1 MKMWRNREFR
11 TFLLI
16 LFAFVVVAIGAF
28 IVLFQ
33 NYTIKLNTLHIHQN
47 IATVGSLA
55 KQYPEKETEIIKN
68 FIKMDSADYQYGKD
82 LAEKYSYSEALK
94 AEANSSLGAV
104 VKEYQVYFILLI
116 IIICGIL
123 FTLYCAFS
131 KGIYK
136 KVDSI
141 TSSTEC
147 ILEGNYKPLEGDK
160 NEGDISLLIHQINV
174 LAERMNENVM
184 TLKEEKG
191 LLKKLTTDISHQLKT
206 PLASLIMFNDLL
218 LSDKSMSME
227 QREQF
232 LTESKNQLNRIEWLI
247 INLLKMSKLDAKV
260 VEFEKVH
267 SDIFTT
273 INRSIS
279 GLTLYAKEKNVQ
291 IMSEGIMHI
300 SINHDVN
307 WTCEAISNIIKNC
320 IEHSYNDSKIV
331 ISAEENSVFV
341 QISIKDFG
349 AGITKQELPR
359 IFDRFYKGSNSNN
372 PLNIGVGLYIA
383 KAIIEGQGGT
393 IYVNSTVGQGTEFT
407 LRFMKVL

>member
-11 TFLLI
+11 MFSFVLLA
-16 LFAFVVVAIGAF
+16 LVVVAIGAF
-28 IVLFQ
+28 VVLFQ
-33 NYTIKLNTLHIHQN
+33 NYTSKLNALHIRQN

-68 FIKMDSADYQYGKD
+68 FIKMDSADYQYGKE
-82 LAEKYSYSEALK
+82 LAEKYAYTEVLT
-94 AEANSSLGAV
+94 AEAEPGLAV
-104 VKEYQVYFILLI
+104 VKKEYQVYFIMLI
-116 IIICGIL
+116 IIVCVIHFIL
-123 FTLYCAFS
+123 YFAFS

-136 KVDSI
+136 KVNSI
-141 TSSTEC
+141 SNSSER
-147 ILEGNYKPLEGDK
+147 ILEGNFMPLEGDK
-160 NEGDISLLIHQINV
+160 NEGDMGILIHQINV

-206 PLASLIMFNDLL
+206 PLASLIMFNDIM
-218 LSDKSMSME
+218 LSDKSMSE
-227 QREQF
+227 QQREQF

-260 VEFEKVH
+260 VEFEKVN
-267 SDIFTT
+267 SDICTT

-279 GLTLYAKEKNVQ
+279 GLALYEKEKNVQ
-291 IMSEGIMHI
+291 IISEGLLHLN
-300 SINHDVN
+300 INHDIN

-320 IEHSYNDSKIV
+320 IEHSYNGGKIV
-331 ISAEENSVFV
+331 INTEENSVFAQV
-341 QISIKDFG
+341 SIKDFG
-349 AGITKQELPR
+349 IGITKQELPR
-359 IFDRFYKGSNSNN
+359 IFDRFYKGSHSNN

-393 IYVNSTVGQGTEFT
+393 IYVNSTVGQGTEFII
-407 LRFMKVL
+407 RFMKVG